1 MSASILPEGLRI
13 MPDFVT
19 PAQEAALLA
28 YLDTQPWTDTL
39 SSRRQ
44 QFYGVSYSSMSHSLS
59 PAPPLTGPL
68 LEFARRLV
76 PEAPHAEGSSLRGDM
91 VIIPLQAIS
100 AKAQKSLVHPE
111 DSPSKGGEYQICQCI
126 VNRYGPQGSIGPHTD
141 DPKFGPV
148 VYGLSLGSPGS
159 LAFSRGTEK
168 VEVYLPPRS
177 LMIMAGPSRYEW
189 KHALKPTRRYTGP
202 EGLPVSKG
210 PDWCRTSL
218 TFRSLQN

>member
-1 MSASILPEGLRI
+1 MSASTSSALPEGLRI
-13 MPDFVT
+13 VPDFVT

-44 QFYGVSYSSMSHSLS
+44 QFYGVSYGPLTHSLG
-59 PAPPLTGPL
+59 AAAALAGPL
-68 LEFARRLV
+68 LELARALD
-76 PEAPHAEGSSLRGDM
+76 PGLS
-91 VIIPLQAIS
+91 
-100 AKAQKSLVHPE
+100 
-111 DSPSKGGEYQICQCI
+111 QCI
-126 VNRYGPQGSIGPHTD
+126 VNRYGPTGSIGAHTD
-141 DPKFGPV
+141 DSKFGPI
-148 VYGLSLGSPGS
+148 VYGLNLGSPGS
-159 LAFSRGTEK
+159 LEFSRGTVK
-168 VEVYLPPRS
+168 VQVYLPPRS

-189 KHALKPTRRYTGP
+189 KHALKPTRRYYGP